1 MWSMEIFKPITYK
14 HIPLYSLALIV
25 LPSLVYSLW
34 INHRFW
40 VSAAS
45 NELNSIGI
53 IDLGGLFTVVASV
66 ILILIQLFSL
76 TIVEIILQDNGS
88 LKEKILNSS
97 VFRVLTSK
105 GHLGADVFYFLIHKI
120 LKKFPLLAAVLTFGI
135 LHLSNLNKIYFA
147 DLYASFARHLF
158 HVDTSKVVIS
168 LITVACCALSDYS
181 YYWRHRILHDNKL
194 LWSMHEFHHSATEMT
209 VFSKDRILPA
219 EGLFLDVLLLPSFL
233 LTSAVITRGIEI
245 GIYFPILI
253 VVIHV
258 FINEFSNMLSHSSL
272 YFRYRRP
279 FDLILM
285 NPCCH
290 WLHHSDN
297 PKHFS
302 CNFGVAY
309 SLWDRI
315 HGTYVSESNVKDITG
330 IGDADSVYNRC
341 NPIKALFWIP
351 FVQVTGNFIK

>member
-1 MWSMEIFKPITYK
+1 MS
-14 HIPLYSLALIV
+14 LCSLALIA
-25 LPSLVYSLW
+25 LPSLIYSLW
-34 INHRFW
+34 INHRFL
-40 VSAAS
+40 APTGS
-45 NELNSIGI
+45 NESNYLDKINL
-53 IDLGGLFTVVASV
+53 DGLFAVAVSIAV
-66 ILILIQLFSL
+66 ILIQLLSL
-76 TIVEIILQDNGS
+76 TIAEILLQVNGTA
-88 LKEKILNSS
+88 KEKILNSS
-97 VFRVLTSK
+97 VFRIFTSK
-105 GHLGADVFYFLIHKI
+105 GYLCADVFYFIFHKI
-120 LKKFPLLAAVLTFGI
+120 LKKFPLLAAVLTFGF
-135 LHLSNLNKIYFA
+135 LHLSNLNKIYFV

-158 HVDTSKVVIS
+158 HADTSKLVVS
-168 LITVACCALSDYS
+168 LITLACCALSDYS
-181 YYWRHRILHDNKL
+181 YYWRHRALHNSKL

-219 EGLFLDVLLLPSFL
+219 EGLLLDVVLLPSFL
-233 LTSAVITRGIEI
+233 LTSAVITRGVEI

-253 VVIHV
+253 VIMHV

-272 YFRYRRP
+272 YFRYPKP

-297 PKHFS
+297 PNHFS

-315 HGTYVSESNVKDITG
+315 HGTFVSESNVKDITG
-330 IGDADSVYNRC
+330 FGDADSVYNKY

-351 FVQVTGNFIK
+351 FLQITGNFIK